1 MNCSGDAIINKSV
14 SCLADDTFDC
24 YPYSKKISVAMG
36 VWCIINSILGS
47 IGNLFTLLSLGYAAK
62 NNM

>member
-1 MNCSGDAIINKSV
+1 MNCSGDTIINKSF

-24 YPYSKKISVAMG
+24 YPYNKEISVAMG
-36 VWCIINSILGS
+36 VWCIINSIVGS
-47 IGNLFTLLSLGYAAK
+47 IGNLLTLLSLGYAAK